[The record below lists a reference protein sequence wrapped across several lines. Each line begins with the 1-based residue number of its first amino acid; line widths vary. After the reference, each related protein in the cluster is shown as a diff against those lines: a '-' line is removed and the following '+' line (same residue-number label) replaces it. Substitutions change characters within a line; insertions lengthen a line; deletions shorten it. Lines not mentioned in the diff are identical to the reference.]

1 MISVEATNTNFIV
14 FGLTRPSLEPTISR
28 WARYLLHNHSS
39 WNLFNVM
46 YCYEYVKIIYTVI
59 TLYITLTSIILLR
72 MSDCKNTQTSRTSR
86 FCKYLSL
93 IVSHVDIQLE
103 MYKWMNSEG
112 NSTAWNKIKITCL
125 FFVYWKVLTNQ
136 RKVISKTFKIFK

>member
-1 MISVEATNTNFIV
+1 MVELF
-14 FGLTRPSLEPTISR
+14 
-28 WARYLLHNHSS
+28 
-39 WNLFNVM
+39 FNVM
-46 YCYEYVKIIYTVI
+46 YCYEYVQIVYTIV

-72 MSDCKNTQTSRTSR
+72 MSDCKNTQTNRTSR

-112 NSTAWNKIKITCL
+112 NSTA
-125 FFVYWKVLTNQ
+125 
-136 RKVISKTFKIFK
+136 

>member
-1 MISVEATNTNFIV
+1 MVWLDLALNPQSQGEHATYYTIIAVEIC
-14 FGLTRPSLEPTISR
+14 
-28 WARYLLHNHSS
+28 
-39 WNLFNVM
+39 FNVM
-46 YCYEYVKIIYTVI
+46 YCYEYVKIVYTVI

-125 FFVYWKVLTNQ
+125 SFVYWKVLTNQ
-136 RKVISKTFKIFK
+136 RKVIFKTFKLFK